1 LINLFSFKMDL
12 ITKIKNQDIPNKIY
26 LSFDDDQLRFLFI
39 IILLIGAILMLSGV
53 KYAVLF
59 LVFGFGI
66 LAFLV
71 IFVQPKKIELQ
82 EDFICDSLFKIIEE
96 EKEYSHEEVQVTFI
110 ENNIENCQIKFRNS
124 LRNKN

>member
-1 LINLFSFKMDL
+1 MDL